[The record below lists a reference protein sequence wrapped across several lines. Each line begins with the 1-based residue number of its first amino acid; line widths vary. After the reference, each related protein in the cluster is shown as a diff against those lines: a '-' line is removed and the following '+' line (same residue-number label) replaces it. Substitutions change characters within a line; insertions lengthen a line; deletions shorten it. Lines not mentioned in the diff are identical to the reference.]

1 MNDTGRVWSLT
12 TMTATEVAARLDAP
26 EAVTTHQTEA
36 RRPRGRPPGAAD
48 RGDAPERLTAALT
61 ALRWDRG
68 VMGAAVGR
76 SRQVVASWCDG
87 RGICP
92 PAVLAW
98 AETLAEFHR
107 SHPAP

>member
-1 MNDTGRVWSLT
+1 MSG
-12 TMTATEVAARLDAP
+12 LDAP
-26 EAVTTHQTEA
+26 GAVTHQTEA

-48 RGDAPERLTAALT
+48 RHDAPARLTAALV

-68 VMGAAVGR
+68 VLGAAVGR

-98 AETLAEFHR
+98 VETLAEFHR
-107 SHPAP
+107 VRPPPRVGG

>member
-1 MNDTGRVWSLT
+1 LSGLD
-12 TMTATEVAARLDAP
+12 VA
-26 EAVTTHQTEA
+26 EAVTHQTET

-48 RGDAPERLTAALT
+48 RGDAPERLTAALV

-98 AETLAEFHR
+98 AERMAR
-107 SHPAP
+107 RMIDDPPPRVGG